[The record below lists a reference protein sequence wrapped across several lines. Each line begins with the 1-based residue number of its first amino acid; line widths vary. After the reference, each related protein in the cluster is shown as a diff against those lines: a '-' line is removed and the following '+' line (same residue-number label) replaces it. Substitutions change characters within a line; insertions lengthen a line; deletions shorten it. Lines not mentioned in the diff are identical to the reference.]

1 VRLQWAQSR
10 RTTNAEVSSLNSAN
24 GRFETAASAGRVVWV
39 WPAGACGRTRRRGDW
54 RRLLAA
60 AQDPAAGRQRAQHR
74 RDQHHHRVPAA
85 RASRASASAGEEIR
99 TSPDLRFMRRRL
111 PIPSTTNV
119 RCGWK
124 RCTRRA
130 GQIKRCTLH
139 RNGPLAR
146 ARHRG
151 RWQRPPGLDT
161 VCSSLSS
168 IVRI

>member
-1 VRLQWAQSR
+1 VIL
-10 RTTNAEVSSLNSAN
+10 
-24 GRFETAASAGRVVWV
+24 
-39 WPAGACGRTRRRGDW
+39 
-54 RRLLAA
+54 
-60 AQDPAAGRQRAQHR
+60 
-74 RDQHHHRVPAA
+74 
-85 RASRASASAGEEIR
+85 
-99 TSPDLRFMRRRL
+99 RRL
-111 PIPSTTNV
+111 PTPSTTNV

-124 RCTRRA
+124 RCTRHA

-168 IVRI
+168 IARISDSCWAILSSTYKL